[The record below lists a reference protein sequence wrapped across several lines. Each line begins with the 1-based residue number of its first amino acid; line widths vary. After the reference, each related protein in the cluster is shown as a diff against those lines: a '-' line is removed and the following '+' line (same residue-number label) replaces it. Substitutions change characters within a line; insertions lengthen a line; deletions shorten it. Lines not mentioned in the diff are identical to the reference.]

1 MKKIET
7 KVLFRCHGL
16 GQLMTNPTGKSNG
29 QKYAETKEALSKAEI
44 QLAGFS
50 EKAVVMKQKT
60 AEKIEKLKS
69 EIERLEPIKDE
80 VLLSSTAK
88 KFLKTMAIEIRY
100 GRKKRM
106 ENKYTKK
113 GNLTEDASIELYS
126 ELKGEWY
133 ENNKQRKENDFFTGE
148 WDIEIKSKES
158 KVIAVKD
165 IKTRFDID
173 TFNDHRDEDVN
184 AKEKE
189 QLLGYCDLLDCEKAS
204 IVNVLTNNDYSLILD
219 EIRKETFSVKADDL
233 AGFDVPMARVLEI
246 GKDNIFDQESFDSFI
261 TQFFSIMVLD
271 QLKSGETSIA
281 LGVDLPAIE
290 MYQSFVEVPLEER
303 IIEVEIEFNEDEI
316 NAIKQRLIECRKYLA
331 SVWNIHHIE

>member
-16 GQLMTNPTGKSNG
+16 GQLMTNPTGKSNE

-60 AEKIEKLKS
+60 AEKIEKLKA

-80 VLLSSTAK
+80 VLLSATAK

-148 WDIEIKSKES
+148 WDIEIKNKEA

-233 AGFDVPMARVLEI
+233 AGFDVPMSRVLEI

-261 TQFFSIMVLD
+261 TQFFSIMALD
-271 QLKSGETSIA
+271 QLKSGEISIG

-290 MYQSFVEVPLEER
+290 MYQSFIEVPLEER
-303 IIEVEIEFNEDEI
+303 IIEVEIDYNEDEI
-316 NAIKQRLIECRKYLA
+316 KAIKQRLVECRKYLA